1 MQKLKSPL
9 LELWLTVLYM
19 KQITSRYFMKKEN
32 NSRNEYLSCVVKQ
45 TLY

>member
-9 LELWLTVLYM
+9 LELRLTMLYV
-19 KQITSRYFMKKEN
+19 KQITSKYFMKKED

-45 TLY
+45 ALY